1 MASKHLSEDEI
12 RYTVVTDTQQAQK
25 ELYQLKQKTKELEK
39 EEKARRNQMI
49 ELEAQG
55 KKNSKAWKNLKQS
68 AEQYRQQIREN
79 NKRQAELTK
88 QLDIS
93 SMTMAQLKKRSKDLQ
108 RELDNM
114 SQAASPKEYAEL
126 EESLKRVNGRISEL
140 RQNAKGMRE
149 VLASDQFTGT
159 VWANVFMKAADAIG
173 VFISKIHGFID
184 ESTDMAASVDGISR
198 AFEQMNN
205 PNLLNNLRKATKGTV
220 NDMELMKAAV
230 QAKDFRIPLEDLG
243 KYLQFAQLKAQ
254 QTGQSV
260 DYMTYSIVTGLGR
273 KSPMILDNLGIS
285 AAEISEKTKETGDFM
300 LAVASIV
307 ENQLAE
313 AGETYV
319 SAADRATQRTV
330 ALQNKQLDLGKA
342 LLPLKE
348 MWLDAYGAVAISIM
362 DVIRWMAT
370 HKQMTLLLTI
380 AVAGF
385 TVAMTTLNAQLK
397 TYILNSKAVLLMKA
411 GWQTTLT
418 TLKGFAL
425 LASAAFNA
433 LSGNV
438 TRASAAIKI
447 LNNTCKANIFILIAT
462 AVAAAAVALYN
473 YYKKATEVSEV
484 VKQLNKTQERL
495 ALAMGKTNQIILKD
509 QKDIEQQINN
519 STAKE
524 ITQIETLRK
533 TVENS
538 NKSYEERKNA
548 LEALQRIVPSYH
560 AELTTEGKLINNN
573 VSALTD
579 YVKQLRKAAME
590 QAIFSKMTS
599 ITENTLNHQLLL
611 QQREG
616 NRKYAIG
623 QAKKQGV
630 DLETSEV
637 RSTTGTS
644 FNHGTYKI
652 VQQYG
657 VYDKDT
663 GKLIKELDKSTYESL
678 KSFQELVQYN
688 DARIQEEKTYIEQN
702 SKRIQNLESL
712 ASQNGV
718 KPGADVS
725 SLHQPG
731 TIGEAIE
738 KVKAEIEALNAERLT
753 IKEGDTK
760 GLEKIDKKLQELQ
773 KKKAQLEGSS
783 VKTPTSGTK
792 NSPKTNNA
800 DTEIASTFNKSRS
813 ADVDAEN
820 RAFQAELNALKQHLV
835 QKEITEEQY
844 NVKEQAA
851 KVAHQAR
858 LLEIETQYA
867 EQSQSLQISD
877 AGKKE
882 ELVNRQNKNLEN
894 AQQRSF
900 DAQIEAQRTFQNLM
914 EKLQGAANNE
924 TSTNPTERLEA
935 EKKAQL
941 TVLQGYYEA
950 SKEYAEQN
958 GLEVQDIEIAYQKAK
973 ENLDTQYAE
982 KRKSLEQKTQQELFQ
997 IRQQYGLVTQQELYE
1012 QQLLLLEQHLE
1023 EGKLMEED
1031 YEKAKSRLKRDF
1043 YKQQFDN
1050 YQSLFHDAVSALQ
1063 DAEIANINAKYDA
1076 EIEAAKGNEEEVERL
1091 ENEKAQ
1097 KTLDIQKKYAD
1108 VNFAIKASQ
1117 IIADTTVSIMK
1128 AYADLG
1134 PIAGSVAAALMA
1146 VTGAAQLAAANAER
1160 KKVKKMTLGN
1170 SGGSESK
1177 TGARVATGF
1186 EKGGR
1191 IDVVREQDGKE
1202 FPNAEYAPDRRGF
1215 IDHPTV
1221 IVGEGPV
1228 GHSKEFVASNEAVEN
1243 PTIAPVLAAIDQ
1255 AQRAGNVRTLDLSKV
1270 LQLPAFSGRASGGSV
1285 DTSTQPDAATPSS
1298 AMSMSAD
1305 EKKLLQE
1312 LYALLRHLVD
1322 NGVDAFVILSELE
1335 KKQQLR
1341 DKARNIGS
1349 K

>member
-1 MASKHLSEDEI
+1 MANKHLSEDEI
-12 RYTVVTDTQQAQK
+12 RYTVTVETQKAQK
-25 ELYQLKQKTKELEK
+25 EIYELRQKTSELTKAEK
-39 EEKARRNQMI
+39 MRRDQMI

-55 KKNSKAWKNLKQS
+55 KKYSQEWQNLRKS
-68 AEQYRQQIREN
+68 AEEYHKQIKAN
-79 NKRQAELTK
+79 NKQMAELTK
-88 QLDIS
+88 RLGVS
-93 SMTMAQLKKRSKDLQ
+93 GMTMTQLRKHAKELQ
-108 RELDNM
+108 RELDNT
-114 SQAASPKEYAEL
+114 SQAASPETYAQL
-126 EESLKRVNGRISEL
+126 EKRLKVVKDRMDEL
-140 RQNAKGMRE
+140 RFSAKSIQETFANNDILNITVGNLY
-149 VLASDQFTGT
+149 VKLAEWVGHLKNNMQE
-159 VWANVFMKAADAIG
+159 
-173 VFISKIHGFID
+173 FID
-184 ESTDMAASVDGISR
+184 EGIEMAAQADGITR
-198 AFEQMNN
+198 AFK
-205 PNLLNNLRKATKGTV
+205 NLDQPDLLANLREATKGTV
-220 NDMELMKAAV
+220 NDVELMKAAV

-260 DYMTYSIVTGLGR
+260 EYMTNSIVTGLGR
-273 KSPMILDNLGIS
+273 KSLMILDNLGLS
-285 AAEISEKTKETGDFM
+285 ASEIKEKMEETGDM
-300 LAVASIV
+300 MSAVAAIV
-307 ENQLAE
+307 DKQLAE
-313 AGETYV
+313 AGEAYI
-319 SAADRATQRTV
+319 SAADRALQRTTD
-330 ALQNKQLDLGKA
+330 LQNAQKDLGDA
-342 LLPLKE
+342 MLPLKE
-348 MWLDAYGAVAISIM
+348 EWDNFIGSGQVTMLQILAFLAKHRELTVFLTTAIVGLNVVTAV
-362 DVIRWMAT
+362 
-370 HKQMTLLLTI
+370 Q
-380 AVAGF
+380 
-385 TVAMTTLNAQLK
+385 NAQIK
-397 TYILNSKAVLLMKA
+397 SYIANSKLAAFATATWTTAVNGAKGAGLLCAAAYYK
-411 GWQTTLT
+411 LT
-418 TLKGFAL
+418 NQVKQAR
-425 LASAAFNA
+425 AAMIAFNA
-433 LSGNV
+433 VGKMNVIGLLITLVLGAAAALYLLSKRIDLVAEKQKALNKVKGD
-438 TRASAAIKI
+438 AAAKMAEERTQID
-447 LNNTCKANIFILIAT
+447 LL
-462 AVAAAAVALYN
+462 VAAAKNETLSLEERQRAIDELNRIIPNYN
-473 YYKKATEVSEV
+473 AMLDATTGKYVENKKALDDYLDSLTRQYEIEGA
-484 VKQLNKTQERL
+484 K
-495 ALAMGKTNQIILKD
+495 AML
-509 QKDIEQQINN
+509 
-519 STAKE
+519 
-524 ITQIETLRK
+524 
-533 TVENS
+533 
-538 NKSYEERKNA
+538 
-548 LEALQRIVPSYH
+548 
-560 AELTTEGKLINNN
+560 AELGRERAELN
-573 VSALTD
+573 VKKSEEEANRAKHRSFANSMSS
-579 YVKQLRKAAME
+579 V
-590 QAIFSKMTS
+590 
-599 ITENTLNHQLLL
+599 NTGPGSGGSSFGWLLL
-611 QQREG
+611 DLYDE
-616 NRKYAIG
+616 
-623 QAKKQGV
+623 KKLQNIN
-630 DLETSEV
+630 D
-637 RSTTGTS
+637 
-644 FNHGTYKI
+644 
-652 VQQYG
+652 
-657 VYDKDT
+657 
-663 GKLIKELDKSTYESL
+663 ELDKLAAKEAAIRGQYGQDMQ
-678 KSFQELVQYN
+678 KS
-688 DARIQEEKTYIEQN
+688 A
-702 SKRIQNLESL
+702 
-712 ASQNGV
+712 
-718 KPGADVS
+718 VS
-725 SLHQPG
+725 ATSDTKAG
-731 TIGEAIE
+731 TIGAAIE

-753 IKEGDTK
+753 IKVGDTE
-760 GLEKIDKKLQELQ
+760 GLERIDKKLQELQ

-792 NSPKTNNA
+792 NPPKTNNA
-800 DTEIASTFNKSRS
+800 DTEIVSTFNKSRS

-858 LLEIETQYA
+858 LLEIETLYA

-982 KRKSLEQKTQQELFQ
+982 KRKSLEQKTQRELFQ

-1177 TGARVATGF
+1177 TGARVATGL

-1298 AMSMSAD
+1298 TMSMSAD